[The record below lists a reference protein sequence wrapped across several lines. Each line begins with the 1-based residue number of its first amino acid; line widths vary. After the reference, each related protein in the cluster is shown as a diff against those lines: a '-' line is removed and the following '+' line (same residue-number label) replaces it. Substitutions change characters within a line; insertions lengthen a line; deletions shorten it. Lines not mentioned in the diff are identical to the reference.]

1 MIGVFLLMLC
11 CPKEVFNG
19 ASEGLLLWFQ
29 ILFPTLFPFLLITD
43 LLMAT
48 GGIRMISKVL
58 SVPFGILFRVSGE
71 GSFAV
76 VAGFLCGYPMGAKIT
91 ADLIRNQ
98 SISVE
103 EGTYL
108 LSFCNNT
115 SPIFIMNFLVWK
127 TLDRKELLLPS
138 LVILLGTITADL
150 IRNQSIS
157 VEEGTYLLSFCNN
170 TSPIFIMNFLV
181 WKTLDRKELLLP
193 SLVILLGT
201 PVVMSFPFRKIYKSG
216 RKRGGGRNTLGMQ
229 RNYIMKK
236 KSVESCM
243 MDSFETIVKVGGYL
257 IIFSVLLELAEQTG
271 QKNIAATL
279 LLSTLEVTNGILM
292 IAKRFPEI
300 STAYPLLI
308 GLTSM
313 GGICS
318 MAQTQSMIRGTGL
331 KLSDYIIQKLATAMA
346 ASGFAILYAKFNF

>member
-1 MIGVFLLMLC
+1 MV
-11 CPKEVFNG
+11 
-19 ASEGLLLWFQ
+19 SD
-29 ILFPTLFPFLLITD
+29 LIPDTVPVPADHRSSDGNRRDQDD
-43 LLMAT
+43 LESTVCSFRNFIPSFRGRLVCS
-48 GGIRMISKVL
+48 GCRISL
-58 SVPFGILFRVSGE
+58 RVSH
-71 GSFAV
+71 GSKNNGRSDQKSV
-76 VAGFLCGYPMGAKIT
+76 HKCRR
-91 ADLIRNQ
+91 RN
-98 SISVE
+98 
-103 EGTYL
+103 
-108 LSFCNNT
+108 LS
-115 SPIFIMNFLVWK
+115 
-127 TLDRKELLLPS
+127 
-138 LVILLGTITADL
+138 
-150 IRNQSIS
+150 
-157 VEEGTYLLSFCNN
+157 SFCNN

>member
-1 MIGVFLLMLC
+1 
-11 CPKEVFNG
+11 
-19 ASEGLLLWFQ
+19 
-29 ILFPTLFPFLLITD
+29 
-43 LLMAT
+43 
-48 GGIRMISKVL
+48 
-58 SVPFGILFRVSGE
+58 
-71 GSFAV
+71 
-76 VAGFLCGYPMGAKIT
+76 
-91 ADLIRNQ
+91 
-98 SISVE
+98 
-103 EGTYL
+103 
-108 LSFCNNT
+108 
-115 SPIFIMNFLVWK
+115 
-127 TLDRKELLLPS
+127 
-138 LVILLGTITADL
+138 
-150 IRNQSIS
+150 
-157 VEEGTYLLSFCNN
+157 
-170 TSPIFIMNFLV
+170 MNFLV

-257 IIFSVLLELAEQTG
+257 IFSVLLELAEQTG

-331 KLSDYIIQKLATAMA
+331 KLSDYIIQKLATAMVT
-346 ASGFAILYAKFNF
+346 SLLSFLMLSFCLSKT

>member
-1 MIGVFLLMLC
+1 MKQKLSKKSLAGIGMIGVFLLMLC

-138 LVILLGTITADL
+138 LVILLGT
-150 IRNQSIS
+150 
-157 VEEGTYLLSFCNN
+157 
-170 TSPIFIMNFLV
+170 
-181 WKTLDRKELLLP
+181 
-193 SLVILLGT
+193 

-216 RKRGGGRNTLGMQ
+216 RKRGEGRNTLGMQ

-257 IIFSVLLELAEQTG
+257 IIFSVLLKLAEQTG
-271 QKNIAATL
+271 QKN
-279 LLSTLEVTNGILM
+279 
-292 IAKRFPEI
+292 P
-300 STAYPLLI
+300 
-308 GLTSM
+308 
-313 GGICS
+313 
-318 MAQTQSMIRGTGL
+318 
-331 KLSDYIIQKLATAMA
+331 
-346 ASGFAILYAKFNF
+346 

>member
-1 MIGVFLLMLC
+1 
-11 CPKEVFNG
+11 
-19 ASEGLLLWFQ
+19 
-29 ILFPTLFPFLLITD
+29 
-43 LLMAT
+43 
-48 GGIRMISKVL
+48 
-58 SVPFGILFRVSGE
+58 
-71 GSFAV
+71 
-76 VAGFLCGYPMGAKIT
+76 
-91 ADLIRNQ
+91 
-98 SISVE
+98 
-103 EGTYL
+103 
-108 LSFCNNT
+108 
-115 SPIFIMNFLVWK
+115 
-127 TLDRKELLLPS
+127 
-138 LVILLGTITADL
+138 
-150 IRNQSIS
+150 
-157 VEEGTYLLSFCNN
+157 
-170 TSPIFIMNFLV
+170 MNFLV

-229 RNYIMKK
+229 KNYIMKK

>member
-71 GSFAV
+71 GTFAV

-115 SPIFIMNFLVWK
+115 SPIFIINFLVWK
-127 TLDRKELLLPS
+127 TLEKKELLFPS
-138 LVILLGTITADL
+138 L
-150 IRNQSIS
+150 
-157 VEEGTYLLSFCNN
+157 
-170 TSPIFIMNFLV
+170 M
-181 WKTLDRKELLLP
+181 
-193 SLVILLGT
+193 ILLGT
-201 PVVMSFPFRKIYKSG
+201 PVVMSFLFRSIYKRG
-216 RKRGGGRNTLGMQ
+216 RKGSTGRNILEKQKSCVT
-229 RNYIMKK
+229 KK
-236 KSVESCM
+236 
-243 MDSFETIVKVGGYL
+243 
-257 IIFSVLLELAEQTG
+257 
-271 QKNIAATL
+271 
-279 LLSTLEVTNGILM
+279 
-292 IAKRFPEI
+292 
-300 STAYPLLI
+300 
-308 GLTSM
+308 
-313 GGICS
+313 
-318 MAQTQSMIRGTGL
+318 
-331 KLSDYIIQKLATAMA
+331 
-346 ASGFAILYAKFNF
+346 

>member
-1 MIGVFLLMLC
+1 MKQKLSKKSLAGIGMIGVLLLMLC
-11 CPKEVFNG
+11 YPKEVFNG

-76 VAGFLCGYPMGAKIT
+76 VAGFLCGYPMGAK
-91 ADLIRNQ
+91 
-98 SISVE
+98 
-103 EGTYL
+103 
-108 LSFCNNT
+108 
-115 SPIFIMNFLVWK
+115 
-127 TLDRKELLLPS
+127 
-138 LVILLGTITADL
+138 ITADL

>member
-58 SVPFGILFRVSGE
+58 SVPFGILSRVSGE
-71 GSFAV
+71 GTFAV

-115 SPIFIMNFLVWK
+115 SPIFIINFLVWK
-127 TLDRKELLLPS
+127 TLEKKELLFPS
-138 LVILLGTITADL
+138 L
-150 IRNQSIS
+150 
-157 VEEGTYLLSFCNN
+157 
-170 TSPIFIMNFLV
+170 M
-181 WKTLDRKELLLP
+181 
-193 SLVILLGT
+193 ILLGT
-201 PVVMSFPFRKIYKSG
+201 PVVMSFLFRSIYKRGEKEVRAGIYWKSRKAVL
-216 RKRGGGRNTLGMQ
+216 RKRRVW
-229 RNYIMKK
+229 RA
-236 KSVESCM
+236 V
-243 MDSFETIVKVGGYL
+243 
-257 IIFSVLLELAEQTG
+257 
-271 QKNIAATL
+271 
-279 LLSTLEVTNGILM
+279 
-292 IAKRFPEI
+292 
-300 STAYPLLI
+300 
-308 GLTSM
+308 
-313 GGICS
+313 
-318 MAQTQSMIRGTGL
+318 
-331 KLSDYIIQKLATAMA
+331 
-346 ASGFAILYAKFNF
+346 

>member
-103 EGTYL
+103 DE
-108 LSFCNNT
+108 
-115 SPIFIMNFLVWK
+115 PIFFL
-127 TLDRKELLLPS
+127 S
-138 LVILLGTITADL
+138 A
-150 IRNQSIS
+150 
-157 VEEGTYLLSFCNN
+157 
-170 TSPIFIMNFLV
+170 
-181 WKTLDRKELLLP
+181 
-193 SLVILLGT
+193 
-201 PVVMSFPFRKIYKSG
+201 
-216 RKRGGGRNTLGMQ
+216 
-229 RNYIMKK
+229 
-236 KSVESCM
+236 
-243 MDSFETIVKVGGYL
+243 
-257 IIFSVLLELAEQTG
+257 
-271 QKNIAATL
+271 
-279 LLSTLEVTNGILM
+279 
-292 IAKRFPEI
+292 
-300 STAYPLLI
+300 
-308 GLTSM
+308 
-313 GGICS
+313 
-318 MAQTQSMIRGTGL
+318 
-331 KLSDYIIQKLATAMA
+331 IIQVRF
-346 ASGFAILYAKFNF
+346 SS

>member
-1 MIGVFLLMLC
+1 MV
-11 CPKEVFNG
+11 
-19 ASEGLLLWFQ
+19 SD
-29 ILFPTLFPFLLITD
+29 LIPDTVPVPADHRSSDGNRRDQDD
-43 LLMAT
+43 LESTVCSFRNFIPSFRGRLVCS
-48 GGIRMISKVL
+48 GCRISL
-58 SVPFGILFRVSGE
+58 RV
-71 GSFAV
+71 
-76 VAGFLCGYPMGAKIT
+76 YMGAK
-91 ADLIRNQ
+91 
-98 SISVE
+98 
-103 EGTYL
+103 
-108 LSFCNNT
+108 
-115 SPIFIMNFLVWK
+115 
-127 TLDRKELLLPS
+127 
-138 LVILLGTITADL
+138 ITADL

>member
-138 LVILLGTITADL
+138 LVILLGT
-150 IRNQSIS
+150 
-157 VEEGTYLLSFCNN
+157 
-170 TSPIFIMNFLV
+170 
-181 WKTLDRKELLLP
+181 
-193 SLVILLGT
+193 

-216 RKRGGGRNTLGMQ
+216 RKRGEGRNTLGMQ

-257 IIFSVLLELAEQTG
+257 IIFSVLLKLAEQTG

-292 IAKRFPEI
+292 IAKKFPEI
-300 STAYPLLI
+300 STAYGRHLFYGTDAVGDPWNRTETFRLYHTKTGYRNGSQWIRNTVCKIQFLNSFHQMSIDPCFLLV
-308 GLTSM
+308 
-313 GGICS
+313 
-318 MAQTQSMIRGTGL
+318 
-331 KLSDYIIQKLATAMA
+331 
-346 ASGFAILYAKFNF
+346 

>member
-71 GSFAV
+71 GTFAV

-115 SPIFIMNFLVWK
+115 SPIFIINFLVWK
-127 TLDRKELLLPS
+127 TLEKKELLLPS
-138 LVILLGTITADL
+138 L
-150 IRNQSIS
+150 
-157 VEEGTYLLSFCNN
+157 
-170 TSPIFIMNFLV
+170 M
-181 WKTLDRKELLLP
+181 
-193 SLVILLGT
+193 ILLGT
-201 PVVMSFPFRKIYKSG
+201 PVVMSFLFRSIYKRG
-216 RKRGGGRNTLGMQ
+216 RKGSTGRNILEKQKSCVT
-229 RNYIMKK
+229 KK

-271 QKNIAATL
+271 RKNITATL

-300 STAYPLLI
+300 SIAYPLLI

-318 MAQTQSMIRGTGL
+318 LAQTKSMIRGTGL
-331 KLSDYIIQKLATAMA
+331 KLSDYIIQKLATAVA
-346 ASGFAILYAKFNF
+346 ASGFAILYSKFNF

>member
-138 LVILLGTITADL
+138 LVILLGT
-150 IRNQSIS
+150 
-157 VEEGTYLLSFCNN
+157 
-170 TSPIFIMNFLV
+170 
-181 WKTLDRKELLLP
+181 
-193 SLVILLGT
+193 

-236 KSVESCM
+236 KSVASVLIPG
-243 MDSFETIVKVGGYL
+243 FIFL

>member
-1 MIGVFLLMLC
+1 MTEWVEYEAETFQKSLAGIGMIGVFLLMLC

-127 TLDRKELLLPS
+127 TLRKELASEP
-138 LVILLGTITADL
+138 GD
-150 IRNQSIS
+150 
-157 VEEGTYLLSFCNN
+157 SF
-170 TSPIFIMNFLV
+170 
-181 WKTLDRKELLLP
+181 R
-193 SLVILLGT
+193 T

>member
-138 LVILLGTITADL
+138 LVILLGT
-150 IRNQSIS
+150 
-157 VEEGTYLLSFCNN
+157 
-170 TSPIFIMNFLV
+170 
-181 WKTLDRKELLLP
+181 
-193 SLVILLGT
+193 

-257 IIFSVLLELAEQTG
+257 IIFSVLLELADRAEKYRCNSPAFNTG
-271 QKNIAATL
+271 SYEWDSYDCEKIPGNKHSLSVADRADFYGRHLFYGTDAVDDPWNRTETFRLYHTKTGYRNGSQWIRNTVCEIQFLNSFHQMSIDPCFL
-279 LLSTLEVTNGILM
+279 LV
-292 IAKRFPEI
+292 
-300 STAYPLLI
+300 
-308 GLTSM
+308 
-313 GGICS
+313 
-318 MAQTQSMIRGTGL
+318 
-331 KLSDYIIQKLATAMA
+331 
-346 ASGFAILYAKFNF
+346 

>member
-138 LVILLGTITADL
+138 LVILLGT
-150 IRNQSIS
+150 
-157 VEEGTYLLSFCNN
+157 
-170 TSPIFIMNFLV
+170 
-181 WKTLDRKELLLP
+181 
-193 SLVILLGT
+193 

-216 RKRGGGRNTLGMQ
+216 RKR
-229 RNYIMKK
+229 
-236 KSVESCM
+236 CM

-292 IAKRFPEI
+292 IAKKFPEI